1 MVGGMEATEQ
11 SSAIICTLAL
21 VSCLDSLT
29 RKIGLVNQ
37 VEFVGLVCV
46 FLNSVTLHTNATQRQ
61 HCLLLREVLHKTPHF
76 WNRCK

>member
-11 SSAIICTLAL
+11 SSTIICTLAL

-46 FLNSVTLHTNATQRQ
+46 FLNSVTNTS
-61 HCLLLREVLHKTPHF
+61 
-76 WNRCK
+76 